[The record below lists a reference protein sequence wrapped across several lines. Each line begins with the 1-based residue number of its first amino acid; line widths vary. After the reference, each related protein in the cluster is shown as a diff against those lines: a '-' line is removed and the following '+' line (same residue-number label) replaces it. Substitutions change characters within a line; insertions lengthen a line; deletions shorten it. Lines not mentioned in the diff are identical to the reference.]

1 MYLFWCKV
9 TKLLL
14 SNVFVYKQLHTAAAI
29 ICAVA
34 TLTITPDA
42 APIPIPSPMTPTKI
56 APAGNMPESATA
68 MPEATAILSATIP
81 IPLESIPISSE
92 PHLISS
98 EPKPLSP
105 EPHLIPSEPTVKLGS
120 WHEIV
125 IAKPAIMTAS
135 PAITISHPAIR
146 INTISTHAAR
156 VSAFAT
162 WVEMVMKVVAV
173 APPFLL
179 GMPLLQVKLSVY
191 LYKLTRI
198 ESFMLSMK
206 DIPQLIG
213 YTLGIA
219 YLYIRVV
226 VRVSIYLVINA
237 AILDIIFQFHGEGS
251 IGLAVGK
258 LGTLHLERRNMVGY
272 YNLRS
277 GFAA

>member
-1 MYLFWCKV
+1 M
-9 TKLLL
+9 
-14 SNVFVYKQLHTAAAI
+14 FVYKQLHPAAAI

-34 TLTITPDA
+34 TLTIAPDA

-56 APAGNMPESATA
+56 APAANMPESAGNTPEPA
-68 MPEATAILSATIP
+68 VVMPIPAVVMPESTAISSATIP
-81 IPLESIPISSE
+81 IP
-92 PHLISS
+92 
-98 EPKPLSP
+98 P
-105 EPHLIPSEPTVKLGS
+105 EPHRIPPESHLIPPEPEPIPSESTVKLGS

-125 IAKPAIMTAS
+125 IAKPAIMTAN
-135 PAITISHPAIR
+135 PAITISHPAFR
-146 INTISTHAAR
+146 IITISTHTAR

-162 WVEMVMKVVAV
+162 WVEMVMKVMAV

-226 VRVSIYLVINA
+226 VRVSIDPVINA

>member
-1 MYLFWCKV
+1 MCLFTNNC
-9 TKLLL
+9 TPPLQLFAL
-14 SNVFVYKQLHTAAAI
+14 SPPSRLPPMPPH
-29 ICAVA
+29 
-34 TLTITPDA
+34 
-42 APIPIPSPMTPTKI
+42 IPIPSPMTPTKI
-56 APAGNMPESATA
+56 APAANMPESAA
-68 MPEATAILSATIP
+68 NVLEPAAVSSATIP
-81 IPLESIPISSE
+81 IL
-92 PHLISS
+92 
-98 EPKPLSP
+98 P
-105 EPHLIPSEPTVKLGS
+105 EPHLIPPEPKPISPEPTVKLGS

-125 IAKPAIMTAS
+125 IAKPTIMIAS

-156 VSAFAT
+156 VSAFAA
-162 WVEMVMKVVAV
+162 WVEMVMTVMAV
-173 APPFLL
+173 APTFLL
-179 GMPLLQVKLSVY
+179 GMPLLQVKLSVC
-191 LYKLTRI
+191 LYNLARV

-219 YLYIRVV
+219 YLYIHVV
-226 VRVSIYLVINA
+226 VRVSIYPVINA

-251 IGLAVGK
+251 IGLAVCE